1 MLQPQALRA
10 SQLAASTSERKL
22 SLKDN
27 EDYYIYKLEAKELKQ
42 QLETA
47 KKEKDNI
54 EEEMAKL
61 QADFDQVSADLKL
74 ILQDKEVLNQ
84 KLEE

>member
-10 SQLAASTSERKL
+10 SQLVASTSERKL
-22 SLKDN
+22 SLKEN

-42 QLETA
+42 QLETV
-47 KKEKDNI
+47 KKDKDNI

>member
-1 MLQPQALRA
+1 VLQPQALRA
-10 SQLAASTSERKL
+10 SQLVASTSERKL
-22 SLKDN
+22 SLKEN

-42 QLETA
+42 QLETV
-47 KKEKDNI
+47 KKDKDNI

>member
-10 SQLAASTSERKL
+10 SQLAASTSERRL

-42 QLETA
+42 QLEA
-47 KKEKDNI
+47 AKNDVRNVREQMKKEKDNI

-61 QADFDQVSADLKL
+61 
-74 ILQDKEVLNQ
+74 
-84 KLEE
+84 